1 MAVAGE
7 AIKVM
12 GAPLDHPSTQL
23 LESYGRRLLEASE
36 LLALDDHLS
45 TCPACCER
53 WRQATTRSTAL
64 LALQASLQGPD
75 EDATTHI
82 SSEQLTIYA
91 AGGLDEIDREL
102 AESHFEVCPQCEAQ
116 AQWLK
121 AQAAQGAAEMN
132 SASTSPQSSPAALS
146 RRLVVTSDLSS
157 LWDRFLLLPSM
168 LRVVGAVVTSA
179 LLVLTFALWLR
190 AEKDRSAIV
199 VPRPA
204 PSPSTP
210 HSPILPPPEPSPIL
224 LALSD
229 GGETITL
236 DTQGNVAGL
245 DSLPA
250 SDRQRVKASLA
261 TGKVKISKTF
271 EQLRDPAGSIMG
283 STSTTALLLR
293 TPVGEV
299 VASERPTFRWRPLIG
314 AISYQ
319 IIISDPAA
327 SYQEVASSPQLMGI
341 HWTADRPLKRGHVYT
356 WQIIVRTADEELKA
370 PGPEAPAAKFKVLD
384 HATASKL
391 VRAKKSYAGR
401 RLALGLLYAEAGLL
415 DEAER
420 ELKAL
425 VAANPR
431 SQIAKSLLL
440 DLRSKHRRQ

>member
-1 MAVAGE
+1 
-7 AIKVM
+7 
-12 GAPLDHPSTQL
+12 LDHLSTQL

-53 WRQATTRSTAL
+53 WRQATTRVTAL
-64 LALQASLQGPD
+64 LALQASLRGPD
-75 EDATTHI
+75 ETATAHL
-82 SSEQLTIYA
+82 SSQQLTIYA
-91 AGGLDEIDREL
+91 AGGIDEIDREL

-121 AQAAQGAAEMN
+121 AQAAQGAAAEMN
-132 SASTSPQSSPAALS
+132 SASASPPSSPATLS
-146 RRLVVTSDLSS
+146 RLPVATSDRPS
-157 LWDRFLLLPSM
+157 LWDRFLLLPST
-168 LRVVGAVVTSA
+168 LRVVGAVVMSA

-190 AEKDRSAIV
+190 AEKDGSAIV

-210 HSPILPPPEPSPIL
+210 HSSILPPPEPSPVL

-250 SDRQRVKASLA
+250 SDRQRVKASLS
-261 TGKVKISKTF
+261 TGKVKISRAL
-271 EQLRDPAGSIMG
+271 EQLRDPAAPIMG
-283 STSTTALLLR
+283 SPSTTALPLR
-293 TPVGEV
+293 APVGEI
-299 VASERPTFRWRPLIG
+299 VASERPTFRWRPLVG

-327 SYQEVASSPQLMGI
+327 SYQEVASSPQLKGI
-341 HWTADRPLKRGHVYT
+341 HWTVDRPLKRGHVYT

-384 HATASKL
+384 HTTASKL
-391 VRAKKSYAGR
+391 AQAKKSYAGR

-415 DEAER
+415 HEAER

>member
-1 MAVAGE
+1 M
-7 AIKVM
+7 
-12 GAPLDHPSTQL
+12 
-23 LESYGRRLLEASE
+23 LEASE

-53 WRQATTRSTAL
+53 WRQATTRVTAL

-75 EDATTHI
+75 DTASTHL
-82 SSEQLTIYA
+82 SSQQLTIYA

-121 AQAAQGAAEMN
+121 AQAAQGAAAEMN
-132 SASTSPQSSPAALS
+132 SASTSPRSSPATVS
-146 RRLVVTSDLSS
+146 RRSVVTSDLSS
-157 LWDRFLLLPSM
+157 LWDRFLLLPSR
-168 LRVVGAVVTSA
+168 LRLVGAAVMLA
-179 LLVLTFALWLR
+179 LLILTFALWLR
-190 AEKDRSAIV
+190 AEKDGSAIV
-199 VPRPA
+199 IPRSAP
-204 PSPSTP
+204 PSPTP

-245 DSLPA
+245 DSLPV
-250 SDRQRVKASLA
+250 SDQQRVKASLA
-261 TGKVKISKTF
+261 TGKVKISKTL
-271 EQLRDPAGSIMG
+271 EQLRDPAASIM
-283 STSTTALLLR
+283 SSLSATALPLL
-293 TPVGEV
+293 TPVGEI

-327 SYQEVASSPQLMGI
+327 SYQEVASSPQLKGS
-341 HWTADRPLKRGHVYT
+341 HWTVDRPLKRGHVYT

-384 HATASKL
+384 RATAIKL
-391 VRAKKSYAGR
+391 ARAKKGYAGR

>member
-1 MAVAGE
+1 L
-7 AIKVM
+7 
-12 GAPLDHPSTQL
+12 LDHLSTQL

-53 WRQATTRSTAL
+53 WRQATTRVTSL
-64 LALQASLQGPD
+64 LALQASLQGPC
-75 EDATTHI
+75 EAATTHL

-121 AQAAQGAAEMN
+121 AQAAQGAAAEIN
-132 SASTSPQSSPAALS
+132 SASTISPSSPATLS
-146 RRLVVTSDLSS
+146 RWLMVTSGLSS
-157 LWDRFLLLPSM
+157 LWNRFRLLPLR
-168 LRVVGAVVTSA
+168 LRVVGAAVLLA
-179 LLVLTFALWLR
+179 LMVLTFALWLR
-190 AEKDRSAIV
+190 AEKDGSIV
-199 VPRPA
+199 VIPHSA
-204 PSPSTP
+204 PPLPTP
-210 HSPILPPPEPSPIL
+210 HSPIIPPPEPSPIL

-236 DTQGNVAGL
+236 DMQGNVAGL

-250 SDRQRVKASLA
+250 SDRQRVKASLE
-261 TGKVKISKTF
+261 TGKVKISKAI
-271 EQLRDPAGSIMG
+271 EQLRDPAASIMG
-283 STSTTALLLR
+283 SPSTTALLLR
-293 TPVGEV
+293 TPVGEI
-299 VASERPTFRWRPLIG
+299 VASERPTFSWRPLVG

-327 SYQEVASSPQLMGI
+327 SYQEVASSPQLKGS
-341 HWTADRPLKRGHVYT
+341 HWTMDRPLKRGHVYT

-391 VRAKKSYAGR
+391 VNEKKRYAGR
-401 RLALGLLYAEAGLL
+401 CLALGLLYAEAGLL

>member
-1 MAVAGE
+1 
-7 AIKVM
+7 
-12 GAPLDHPSTQL
+12 LDHLSTQL

-45 TCPACCER
+45 TCPACCEM
-53 WRQATTRSTAL
+53 WRQATTRVTSL

-75 EDATTHI
+75 EAATTHL
-82 SSEQLTIYA
+82 SGEQLTIYA
-91 AGGLDEIDREL
+91 AGGFDEIDREL
-102 AESHFEVCPQCEAQ
+102 AESHFEVCPQCAAQ

-121 AQAAQGAAEMN
+121 AQAAQGAVAEMN
-132 SASTSPQSSPAALS
+132 SASTSHQSSPATLS
-146 RRLVVTSDLSS
+146 RRPVVTSDRPS
-157 LWDRFLLLPSM
+157 LWDRFLLLPST
-168 LRVVGAVVTSA
+168 LRVVGAVVMSA

-190 AEKDRSAIV
+190 AEKDGSAIV
-199 VPRPA
+199 GPHPP

-210 HSPILPPPEPSPIL
+210 HPSILPPPEPSPIL

-261 TGKVKISKTF
+261 TGKVKISKTL
-271 EQLRDPAGSIMG
+271 EQLRDPAAPIMG
-283 STSTTALLLR
+283 SPSTTALPQR
-293 TPVGEV
+293 TPVGEI
-299 VASERPTFRWRPLIG
+299 VASERPTFRWRPLVG

-327 SYQEVASSPQLMGI
+327 SYQEIASSPQLKGI
-341 HWTADRPLKRGHVYT
+341 HWTVDRPLKRGHVYT

>member
-1 MAVAGE
+1 M
-7 AIKVM
+7 
-12 GAPLDHPSTQL
+12 
-23 LESYGRRLLEASE
+23 LEASE

-45 TCPACCER
+45 TCPDCCER
-53 WRQATTRSTAL
+53 WRQATSRVTAL

-75 EDATTHI
+75 EAATTHL

-121 AQAAQGAAEMN
+121 AQAAQGAAAEMN
-132 SASTSPQSSPAALS
+132 SASTGPQSSPAILS
-146 RRLVVTSDLSS
+146 RRLMVTSYLSS
-157 LWDRFLLLPSM
+157 LWDRFLQLPST
-168 LRVVGAVVTSA
+168 LRVVGAVAMSA

-190 AEKDRSAIV
+190 AEKDGSAIV
-199 VPRPA
+199 VPHPA

-210 HSPILPPPEPSPIL
+210 HSSILPPPEPSPIL

-236 DTQGNVAGL
+236 DTQGNIAGL

-250 SDRQRVKASLA
+250 ADRQRVKASLS
-261 TGKVKISKTF
+261 TGKVKISKAI
-271 EQLRDPAGSIMG
+271 EQLRDPAASIMG
-283 STSTTALLLR
+283 SPSATAPPLR
-293 TPVGEV
+293 TPVGEI
-299 VASERPTFRWRPLIG
+299 VASERPTFRWRPLAG

-327 SYQEVASSPQLMGI
+327 SYQEVASSPQLKGI
-341 HWTADRPLKRGHVYT
+341 HWTVDRPLKRGHVYT

-420 ELKAL
+420 ELEAL

-431 SQIAKSLLL
+431 SQIAKSLWL
-440 DLRSKHRRQ
+440 DLRSKHQRP